1 MVEGLSRAQPINEG
15 TAAFITMKIL
25 PVPQTE
31 PHQGNC
37 LCWGSGAAEKMP
49 QEDSQRTQV
58 RLREDE

>member
-37 LCWGSGAAEKMP
+37 LCWGSGG
-49 QEDSQRTQV
+49 S
-58 RLREDE
+58 REDAPGGLTENPSQAEGR